1 MSTCLVV
8 FLVLLAISV
17 PVLGI
22 MGVLAIYGVRKYLAA
37 ANTAEA
43 KSYVTAISRD
53 AMAAYERE
61 ITEGRSP
68 THRLC
73 GSAPPVPAAI
83 PPGIKYQPSSAS
95 GGDFHSGS
103 ADVGWTCLKFEID
116 HPIYYQYAYEKGAG
130 SGKSG
135 ATASGFEV
143 RARGDLNGDGTSS
156 LFARGADVR
165 GGDVVLSPQIYIEN
179 EFE

>member
-17 PVLGI
+17 PVLGTLGI
-22 MGVLAIYGVRKYLAA
+22 LAIYGVRKYLAA
-37 ANTAEA
+37 AKTAEA
-43 KSYVTAISRD
+43 RSYVTAISRD

-61 ITEGRSP
+61 IMEGSSFK
-68 THRLC
+68 HRLC
-73 GSAPPVPAAI
+73 GSARAVPTAI
-83 PPGIKYQPSSAS
+83 PAGAKYPPSSAS
-95 GGDFHSGS
+95 GSDFQSGNEN
-103 ADVGWTCLKFEID
+103 AGWTCLRFSID
-116 HPIYYQYAYEKGAG
+116 HPIYYQYAYETGAG

-143 RARGDLNGDGTSS
+143 RARGDLDGNGASS

-165 GGDVVLSPQIYIEN
+165 GGNVVLSPQIYIEN